1 MTDLPPPKDLSGIT
15 KMIILVSALA
25 LCAIIGYGSSLYFGK
40 DNPIE
45 QTVEQLLD
53 AEVENILNLPND
65 SVNIDLSPEK

>member
-45 QTVEQLLD
+45 QEAEQILDVEIEKLLD
-53 AEVENILNLPND
+53 LPD
-65 SVNIDLSPEK
+65 KSINIDLTPGK